1 MPLAHSTLAGA
12 GQNAVDLHV
21 SPDEVTAS
29 LNPEKP
35 ERFKARKQSEV
46 AALSSCHRTMG
57 VVSSLCLSVPSAER
71 RPDRRDGMAEILL
84 ERERG

>member
-46 AALSSCHRTMG
+46 AALTCHRTMG

-71 RPDRRDGMAEILL
+71 RPDRRDRMAEILL